1 MRARQQSPLDAR
13 LQGVQVPDPFEI
25 GVFCARLAEAR
36 ARAIYLVP
44 FTAPGPDLPCG
55 LWLGLP
61 DADVIF
67 YEQDTTQLHRDHFV
81 LHEVGHML
89 SDHVGQPDALVPLL
103 AAQLPPGL
111 VDAERLV
118 DAFGLRRA
126 SYDTD
131 QEREAE
137 AFARHVGA
145 RVHRRGR
152 VDSHESTGRIA
163 RAVWAL
169 GDGGRCG

>member
-1 MRARQQSPLDAR
+1 MPARQPSPLDDR
-13 LQGVQVPDPFEI
+13 LQGVSLPDPFDIE
-25 GVFCARLAEAR
+25 VFCARLADAR
-36 ARAIYLVP
+36 GRAIQLVP
-44 FTAPGPDLPCG
+44 FTASGPDLPCG

-67 YEQDTTQLHRDHFV
+67 YEEETTQLHRDHFV

-89 SDHVGQPDALVPLL
+89 SRHVGQPDALVPMLT
-103 AAQLPPGL
+103 AQLPAGL
-111 VDAERLV
+111 VDPERLV

-145 RVHRRGR
+145 RVQRRGR
-152 VDSHESTGRIA
+152 GGGASEASGRIG
-163 RAVWAL
+163 RAVRAL
-169 GDGGRCG
+169 ERGGR